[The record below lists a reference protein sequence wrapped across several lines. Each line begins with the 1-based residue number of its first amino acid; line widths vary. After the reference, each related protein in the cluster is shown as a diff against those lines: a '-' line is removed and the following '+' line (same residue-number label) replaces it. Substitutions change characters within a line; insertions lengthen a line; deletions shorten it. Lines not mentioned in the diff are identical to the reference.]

1 MKSVAKTPPAATTN
15 AQKMPWAPPQK
26 NKKPKPVGQLW
37 AFLAAELPRKE
48 TQGQYDALK
57 PRF

>member
-15 AQKMPWAPPQK
+15 AQKKPWAPRQK
-26 NKKPKPVGQLW
+26 NQKPKPVGPLW
-37 AFLAAELPRKE
+37 AFLASELPRKE

>member
-15 AQKMPWAPPQK
+15 ARRSPGHHRKK
-26 NKKPKPVGQLW
+26 NKKPKPVGPLW